1 MLSDLLMGILPVWA
15 LIVIGCSVLV
25 VIVLTVILIICCR
38 RCSINRHNE
47 RFTQE
52 EMQKLNLES
61 PRY

>member
-1 MLSDLLMGILPVWA
+1 MLSDLLGIIPLWA
-15 LIVIGCSVLV
+15 LIVIGSSLVLV
-25 VIVLTVILIICCR
+25 IVATVVLIICCR
-38 RCSINRHNE
+38 RCSINRHKE